1 MQIEFVKMQGIGND
15 FVVLDARPG
24 GSAAGLDLTPA
35 QARHIA
41 DRHFGIGCD
50 QILIIAPSQD
60 ADITMHIMN
69 SDGSM
74 AAACGN
80 GSRCVAD
87 LVMAE
92 TGADTLSMDTK
103 GGIINAW
110 RHEDQ
115 ALGHL
120 VSIDM
125 GAAKYDWADIPL
137 AYAMDTMAIDL
148 GQDHLPPAIGVNM
161 GNPHAVHI
169 VDDAEAIDLAGL
181 GPVLEHHPLFPDRA
195 NIEFISLMAKDHIR
209 MRVWERGSGIT
220 IACGTGACAS
230 AVAAARAGLTGRQVK
245 VQLDGGVLA
254 IDWQDNGHVM
264 MTGPSETSFHGVITL
279 DQDQA

>member
-1 MQIEFVKMQGIGND
+1 MQIEFIKMQGIGND
-15 FVVLDARPG
+15 FVVLDVRPG
-24 GSAAGLDLTPA
+24 GSAAGLDLTKD

-50 QILIIAPSQD
+50 QILIIAPSSV

-87 LVMAE
+87 LIMAE
-92 TGADTLSMDTK
+92 TGADSISMETK
-103 GGIINAW
+103 GGVINAC
-110 RHEDQ
+110 RQGD
-115 ALGHL
+115 L

-125 GAAKYDWADIPL
+125 GPAKGDWADIPL
-137 AYAMDTMAIDL
+137 ANAMDTMAIDL
-148 GQDHLPPAIGVNM
+148 GQDDLPPAIAVNM

-169 VDDAEAIDLAGL
+169 VDDAEAIDLATI
-181 GPVLEHHPLFPDRA
+181 GPVLEHHPIFPDRA
-195 NIEFISLMAKDHIR
+195 NIEFISLIAENHIR

-220 IACGTGACAS
+220 IACGTGACAA
-230 AVAAARAGLTGRQVK
+230 AVAAARKGVTGRQVK
-245 VQLDGGVLA
+245 VQLDGGTLD
-254 IDWQDNGHVM
+254 IDWQDNGHVV
-264 MTGPSETSFHGVITL
+264 MTGPSEISFHGVISL